1 MIDFIMTNLPII
13 VCFVLGIGL
22 LIMEA
27 LMPGF
32 GIAGFSGI
40 ALEIVALVLTW
51 QQHGTMATLGMLL
64 IVLSVLAIAI
74 STSLHSLTKGKL
86 SKSSIVNS
94 HTESTD
100 AGYRS
105 AEDMQVFL
113 GREGT
118 ATTALRPTGLG
129 EFDGVRLN
137 VVSEGDFIEN
147 GTKIRVTQIEG
158 NALAAAH
165 AVLGKERKGMKRL
178 TSILLALLM
187 LVGMALAEETP
198 DAALGDWYA
207 LNTENE
213 AICLTLREDGTFCY
227 DSREGTWRK
236 TTDGEYWLTYNIH
249 DLPEVMERMVNSQA
263 AEQDLTALLT
273 ETGLDVYYGST
284 AKGVV
289 AHMVRDA
296 EELQNVRTPKTDTPL
311 EAFAGT
317 WTMETV
323 FAGAMEMT
331 YTLDKGERL
340 AFCTIDGLTM
350 LPGAALGNFTEGT
363 SYPMTLEDGKLHT
376 TILMQ
381 MTEEE
386 TLDFDMT
393 FFQTADGSLYATL
406 RLSDVPD
413 NPTTMFLLIP
423 ME

>member
-1 MIDFIMTNLPII
+1 M
-13 VCFVLGIGL
+13 
-22 LIMEA
+22 
-27 LMPGF
+27 
-32 GIAGFSGI
+32 
-40 ALEIVALVLTW
+40 
-51 QQHGTMATLGMLL
+51 
-64 IVLSVLAIAI
+64 
-74 STSLHSLTKGKL
+74 
-86 SKSSIVNS
+86 
-94 HTESTD
+94 
-100 AGYRS
+100 
-105 AEDMQVFL
+105 
-113 GREGT
+113 
-118 ATTALRPTGLG
+118 
-129 EFDGVRLN
+129 
-137 VVSEGDFIEN
+137 
-147 GTKIRVTQIEG
+147 EG
-158 NALAAAH
+158 NVLAAAR
-165 AVLGKERKGMKRL
+165 AVHRKEREKMKRL
-178 TSILLALLM
+178 TSILLVLMM

-198 DAALGDWYA
+198 DDPALGDWYA

-236 TTDGEYWLTYNIH
+236 TTDGEYWLTYNSH
-249 DLPEVMERMVNSQA
+249 NLPEVMERMVNSQA

-273 ETGLDVYYGST
+273 ENGLDVYYGST

-331 YTLDKGERL
+331 YTPDKGERL

-376 TILMQ
+376 TL
-381 MTEEE
+381 
-386 TLDFDMT
+386 TLLADAEGDCSLT

-413 NPTTMFLLIP
+413 NPTTMFHLIP
-423 ME
+423 TEKE

>member
-1 MIDFIMTNLPII
+1 
-13 VCFVLGIGL
+13 
-22 LIMEA
+22 
-27 LMPGF
+27 
-32 GIAGFSGI
+32 
-40 ALEIVALVLTW
+40 
-51 QQHGTMATLGMLL
+51 
-64 IVLSVLAIAI
+64 
-74 STSLHSLTKGKL
+74 
-86 SKSSIVNS
+86 
-94 HTESTD
+94 
-100 AGYRS
+100 
-105 AEDMQVFL
+105 
-113 GREGT
+113 
-118 ATTALRPTGLG
+118 
-129 EFDGVRLN
+129 
-137 VVSEGDFIEN
+137 
-147 GTKIRVTQIEG
+147 
-158 NALAAAH
+158 
-165 AVLGKERKGMKRL
+165 MKRL
-178 TSILLALLM
+178 TSILLALLI

-207 LNTENE
+207 LNVDGTTE
-213 AICLTLREDGTFCY
+213 CLTLREDGTFCY

-236 TTDGEYWLTYNIH
+236 MTDGEYWLTFSRNGLL
-249 DLPEVMERMVNSQA
+249 DVMASMVNSQI

-296 EELQNVRTPKTDTPL
+296 EALQNVRTPKTDTPL

-323 FAGAMEMT
+323 FAGAMQMT
-331 YTLDKGERL
+331 YTPDKGERL

-423 ME
+423 MEKE